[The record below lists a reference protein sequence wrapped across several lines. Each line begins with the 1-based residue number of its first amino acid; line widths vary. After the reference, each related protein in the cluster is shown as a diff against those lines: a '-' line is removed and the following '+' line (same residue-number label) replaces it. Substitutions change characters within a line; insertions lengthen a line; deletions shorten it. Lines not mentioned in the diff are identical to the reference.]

1 MLNQNT
7 GNYES
12 VISQCSGG
20 SSSVLTNH
28 VCLVPMGY
36 FLNTLGYQVKDYIL
50 GTVKAQNA

>member
-50 GTVKAQNA
+50 GTVKA